1 MNLSVIYDVTMET
14 ELSNAKRIVLKIGS
28 ALLTEQDSGSLKTD
42 WLESVVSSI
51 TQPKSQKQE
60 WLIVSSGAVA
70 LGRPALNVQVDQPTS
85 ALTLE
90 QKQAAASIGQVRLA
104 QAYSDVFEKH
114 GISCGQILLSL
125 QDTEDRRSH
134 LNARATIETLLA
146 HGTVPII
153 NENDSIAT
161 EEIRFGDND
170 RLAARVA
177 QMVGADLLILLS
189 TTDGLYDKDP
199 AKDEGA
205 KHFAIVEEITDDIM
219 QYADVTPS
227 GISTGG
233 MISKLEAAKIATHA
247 GCKVCIADGRIMSPL
262 THQEK
267 FTLFTAKESPEKARK
282 RWIRAHLRPCGE
294 IIIDAGAVKALKTGK
309 SLLPVGV
316 QDVIGDFSRGDPVLI
331 KDTDKRLI
339 ARGLIAYDT
348 NQAKKIAGSR
358 SDSISGIIGF
368 EGRKE
373 LIHRDDLVLEE
384 NLR

>member
-1 MNLSVIYDVTMET
+1 MKTQLE
-14 ELSNAKRIVLKIGS
+14 NAKRIVLKIGS
-28 ALLTEQDSGSLKTD
+28 ALLTDQNSGTLKTD
-42 WLESVVSSI
+42 WLESIVSTI
-51 TQPKSQKQE
+51 TQHKSRDQD

-70 LGRPALNVQVDQPTS
+70 LGRPALNVQTDKPTS

-104 QAYSDVFEKH
+104 QAYSDVF
-114 GISCGQILLSL
+114 GQQGVSCGQILLSL

-134 LNARATIETLLA
+134 LNARATIETLLE
-146 HGTVPII
+146 HHTVPII

-189 TTDGLYDKDP
+189 TIDGLYDKDP
-199 AKDEGA
+199 SRYNNAQ
-205 KHFAIVEEITDDIM
+205 HFEKVDDINADIM
-219 QYADVTPS
+219 QYADVTSS

-247 GCKVCIADGRIMSPL
+247 GCQVCIADGRVMSPL
-262 THQEK
+262 TRQER
-267 FTLFTAKESPEKARK
+267 FTLFTAKETPEKARK
-282 RWIRAHLRPCGE
+282 RWIRAHLNPCGE
-294 IIIDAGAVKALKTGK
+294 IIIDSGAVKALEKGK

-331 KDTDKRLI
+331 KDMDKRLI

-348 NQAKKIAGSR
+348 NQAKKIAGSH